1 MADGFEM
8 YGYIVADL
16 YDFGGGFDPHK
27 QVEITMSDGT
37 ILIRDTSE
45 PHARLMSDCVDGV
58 IRACI
63 YQDNDTDTEPEIHP
77 VPPLTD

>member
-16 YDFGGGFDPHK
+16 QDFGGEVDK
-27 QVEITMSDGT
+27 QVEITMSDGV

-45 PHARLMSDCVDGV
+45 PHARLMIDCLDGV
-58 IRACI
+58 LRACI
-63 YQDNDTDTEPEIHP
+63 YQDNDFDAEPEIYP